1 MYKRSSR
8 GPFSQSSYTEP
19 VINLRSPDKLHDRTH
34 SKKHHRY
41 HKSRSGS
48 NHGSSPG
55 VVSDKRTRDSK
66 FGLVEEFEDD
76 ETNKFHLKST
86 HICENPTVSNIS
98 VQNKS
103 LLFHDPETFEYEP
116 SNMSNSTPNLDHL
129 FSHVPGHQA
138 NQTFITEPEEH
149 DQHISDDS
157 QIQQLFPDI
166 AQSTPCSPRA
176 NKLFEDHYVLDPSFT
191 NYEHFGHTYQPNTN
205 LNTYGFYECQLSKQL
220 TKLSMLHAQQLNIQ
234 VLLEREW
241 LKLHKLNCLKMAK
254 YGYNDK
260 RKSENYDQPHFP
272 FIENINNA
280 RYVHSASNTNTVP
293 IRSPEMHNMN
303 SLRNHNNLL
312 YTNKNFKSAE
322 CGLNI
327 LDSDDNQVFT
337 IDTYNDNTLTRMQER
352 SRISVDG
359 ETFDFNSNCRMISPN
374 YILKDRKP
382 VHNLNS
388 TILYNRD
395 QLYSQEPLN
404 RLIQSSQSN
413 GYRNYPQVFNKQLY
427 KLAAKNNYHLSEL
440 NDQQIIKKPSV
451 PKNGSPSKE
460 SYLTSSEIE
469 IHLPRQYKSYQANQ
483 HSKKSLQTTMNSNNI
498 YINNHSLTR
507 IHSEKQNFKQSKL
520 NKYSGPDQSFS
531 KKCLKSDSKK
541 KILLNRDDSKLPIN
555 RSKSP
560 PQMFILRKSVSQPC
574 IYKND
579 LNKEEINRS
588 SPPQKHPLVKQSSE
602 LNANRSS
609 AESIDGEILDI
620 DYKASSS
627 LLFDHNDKNSDL
639 KKNTFNG
646 VVNCGNDQHCLQ
658 ETSQLLSSYPRITKQ
673 VTKLPKHIEVD
684 KEKDYEYSSNS
695 TSQSSTSNV
704 TNNHIKT
711 KHKSMTNYHYN
722 DNKLKVVHATDNTN
736 SVKKPMYEQNK
747 TSCSIIHIS
756 KECKQNNTIDR
767 NDSSI
772 LSNSLS
778 TLRLSNTTANQQD
791 QIISSNCTTSMIK
804 SNNNNGDLNK
814 CIKLTSDDQLNNYE
828 LDLTNDSGIS
838 SVNKD
843 STIPSGV
850 ICLHKEINHMVF
862 GPSRNLLNNALLNFT
877 ISERTNRPTW
887 LALCT
892 DEMKVFVYD
901 LWTHSCLTEFMNH
914 AISSTSP
921 VIHLFSLN
929 PLEYSDSN
937 SKAHVGFL
945 CVVQKNGILTLY
957 NIATRNMISRTIL
970 ECEVYCAS
978 LIPCQG
984 KLDQYLPQS
993 IFSIDAYG
1001 SLTIS
1006 QWKIITNNKDRVFNE
1021 PTICDETLEIG
1032 TNIFKEISRK
1042 GKLGDFKYCTYIHD
1056 NLRSQPNGELI
1067 LHKTT
1072 LNNNNPSMY
1081 SLNDINPCEFSFIT
1095 AAYECTRRRILRLT
1109 NWICKSKGLRNTVSY
1124 NKILSNDPNSNLID
1138 MAVVESGCSGSL
1150 CMCFTNEIFWLSLH
1164 TFDIL
1169 SKFKLPT
1176 FMQPINCLTKSWP
1189 QPADLNQSQHRR
1201 TWISV
1206 NRNRL
1211 LEISPFE
1218 SQRRL
1223 DINGRSCLLV
1233 CPVLSTDSQIT
1244 TVSSGLGITPII
1256 ATALENGEI
1265 HITLVP
1271 ESCFSCMVEFCSL
1284 GFTNK
1289 NELVNHVVQDH
1300 YLGESTD
1307 GFRCNWASCD
1317 LYLPLNCSQFNK
1329 EILEDHAHQHVYS

>member
-1 MYKRSSR
+1 MYERSLR
-8 GPFSQSSYTEP
+8 GSLSQSSYTEP

-34 SKKHHRY
+34 SKKHNRY
-41 HKSRSGS
+41 HKSRSAS
-48 NHGSSPG
+48 NHDSSLS
-55 VVSDKRTRDSK
+55 VVSDKRARDSK
-66 FGLVEEFEDD
+66 LELVEDFEDD

-86 HICENPTVSNIS
+86 HTCENPTVSKTS
-98 VQNKS
+98 AQNNP
-103 LLFHDPETFEYEP
+103 LLSHDRETFGYEP
-116 SNMSNSTPNLDHL
+116 FNISNSTPNLGHL
-129 FSHVPGHQA
+129 YSHVPRHRT
-138 NQTFITEPEEH
+138 NQTLITEPEEY
-149 DQHISDDS
+149 DQYVSDDS
-157 QIQQLFPDI
+157 QIQQLFPDTV
-166 AQSTPCSPRA
+166 QSMPCSPRV
-176 NKLFEDHYVLDPSFT
+176 NELLEGQCVIDPSFT
-191 NYEHFGHTYQPNTN
+191 NSEHFGHIYQPNTN
-205 LNTYGFYECQLSKQL
+205 LNIHEFYECQLNKQL

-254 YGYNDK
+254 YGYNDIK
-260 RKSENYDQPHFP
+260 KSENYDQSQYS

-280 RYVHSASNTNTVP
+280 RHVHSTSSTNTIPVH
-293 IRSPEMHNMN
+293 SPEMRNMN
-303 SLRNHNNLL
+303 SFKHQNDLL
-312 YTNKNFKSAE
+312 YLSKNFKSAE
-322 CGLNI
+322 CGLNN
-327 LDSDDNQVFT
+327 LDGGDNQVFN
-337 IDTYNDNTLTRMQER
+337 IDTYNDNVLARMQER
-352 SRISVDG
+352 SRNSADEG
-359 ETFDFNSNCRMISPN
+359 TFNLNSNYRMISPN
-374 YILKDRKP
+374 YTIKDRKP

-395 QLYSQEPLN
+395 HLYSQELLN

-413 GYRNYPQVFNKQLY
+413 GYTNYTPVFNKPSH
-427 KLAAKNNYHLSEL
+427 KLSTKNNYHFSEL
-440 NDQQIIKKPSV
+440 NNQQIIKKPSV
-451 PKNGSPSKE
+451 PKSGSPSKG

-469 IHLPRQYKSYQANQ
+469 IHLPREYQSFQSNQ
-483 HSKKSLQTTMNSNNI
+483 HSKNSFQPG
-498 YINNHSLTR
+498 INNQNLTKTF
-507 IHSEKQNFKQSKL
+507 SENQNLKQTKL
-520 NKYSGPDQSFS
+520 NKCSGSDRLSS
-531 KKCLKSDSKK
+531 KKYLKSDCKK
-541 KILLNRDDSKLPIN
+541 KLLLNRDDSKLPIN

-560 PQMFILRKSVSQPC
+560 PQMFILRKSASQPC
-574 IYKND
+574 IYKD
-579 LNKEEINRS
+579 DINKEEINRS
-588 SPPQKHPLVKQSSE
+588 SPPQKYPLIKQSSE
-602 LNANRSS
+602 LNANKSS
-609 AESIDGEILDI
+609 TESIDREILDI
-620 DYKASSS
+620 DYKASTS
-627 LLFDHNDKNSDL
+627 LWYDHNDNNNNV

-646 VVNCGNDQHCLQ
+646 VVNHGNDQHCLQ
-658 ETSQLLSSYPRITKQ
+658 DTSQLLPSYPRIIKQ
-673 VTKLPKHIEVD
+673 VSKLPKHIEVD

-695 TSQSSTSNV
+695 TSQSSTSNI

-711 KHKSMTNYHYN
+711 KHKSMTNYQYN
-722 DNKLKVVHATDNTN
+722 DNKLKVIHATDNTN
-736 SVKKPMYEQNK
+736 SVKKPIYEQNE
-747 TSCSIIHIS
+747 TSYNNVHIS
-756 KECKQNNTIDR
+756 RECKQNNIIDR
-767 NDSSI
+767 NDSST

-778 TLRLSNTTANQQD
+778 TLKLSNGTANQQNR
-791 QIISSNCTTSMIK
+791 IISSNCTTAMIK
-804 SNNNNGDLNK
+804 TNNNSNNNGDLNK
-814 CIKLTSDDQLNNYE
+814 FIKHTSDDQLNNYE

-843 STIPSGV
+843 SIIPSGV

-862 GPSRNLLNNALLNFT
+862 GPSRNSLNNAVLNFT
-877 ISERTNRPTW
+877 ISERINTPTW

-892 DEMKVFVYD
+892 DEMKVYVHD

-929 PLEYSDSN
+929 PLEYSDN

-978 LIPCQG
+978 VIPCQG

-993 IFSIDAYG
+993 IFSIDTYG

-1006 QWKIITNNKDRVFNE
+1006 QWKIITNNKDTVLNE
-1021 PTICDETLEIG
+1021 PTLCDETLEIG

-1042 GKLGDFKYCTYIHD
+1042 GKHGDFKYCTYIHD
-1056 NLRSQPNGELI
+1056 NFRSQPNGELK
-1067 LHKTT
+1067 LNKTN
-1072 LNNNNPSMY
+1072 LNIDNSQIY
-1081 SLNDINPCEFSFIT
+1081 SFNDINPCEFSFIT
-1095 AAYECTRRRILRLT
+1095 AAYECTRRKILRLT

-1138 MAVVESGCSGSL
+1138 MTVVESGCSGSL

-1176 FMQPINCLTKSWP
+1176 FMQPINCLSKSWP

-1223 DINGRSCLLV
+1223 DTKGRSCLLV

-1265 HITLVP
+1265 HITHIP

-1284 GFTNK
+1284 GFINK

-1307 GFRCNWASCD
+1307 EFRCNWASCD